1 MIFLLLELTV
11 VFLLAL
17 ALLKMAVLLMAEQM
31 MRMDQRTEVMLGVKH
46 SVAIRLVL
54 EVEMLV
60 VGAVLSLVVVKL
72 VLVP

>member
-1 MIFLLLELTV
+1 M

-17 ALLKMAVLLMAEQM
+17 ALLKMAVLLMAERM
-31 MRMDQRTEVMLGVKH
+31 MRMDQRTEVMLRVQH

-60 VGAVLSLVVVKL
+60 VGAVLSLVVVKML